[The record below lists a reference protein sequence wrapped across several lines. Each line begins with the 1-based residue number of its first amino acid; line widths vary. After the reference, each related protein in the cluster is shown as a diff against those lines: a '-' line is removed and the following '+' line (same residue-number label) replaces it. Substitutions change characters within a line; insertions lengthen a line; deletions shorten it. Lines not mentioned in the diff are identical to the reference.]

1 MAPLFKSYVQGKIL
15 NTPIEL
21 PESQSKA
28 LLNTHVVL
36 LQGLAKCQLRFKIL
50 KKRYCN
56 MWLLENS

>member
-28 LLNTHVVL
+28 LPNTHV
-36 LQGLAKCQLRFKIL
+36 GSIARFGQMSMEVFVFKKKIL
-50 KKRYCN
+50 
-56 MWLLENS
+56 